1 MALAD
6 QALLSAHRARWKRI
20 GLVGAGP
27 TTLAGGLRYLHLADR
42 SRNPGAH
49 LPDGFGDHGLPRVGQ
64 RGDPSRRVHVV
75 AEVVIVAAHRGAV
88 VNAGPFSA

>member
-42 SRNPGAH
+42 SRNPGP
-49 LPDGFGDHGLPRVGQ
+49 LSLRPILLDNDTSL
-64 RGDPSRRVHVV
+64 
-75 AEVVIVAAHRGAV
+75 
-88 VNAGPFSA
+88 